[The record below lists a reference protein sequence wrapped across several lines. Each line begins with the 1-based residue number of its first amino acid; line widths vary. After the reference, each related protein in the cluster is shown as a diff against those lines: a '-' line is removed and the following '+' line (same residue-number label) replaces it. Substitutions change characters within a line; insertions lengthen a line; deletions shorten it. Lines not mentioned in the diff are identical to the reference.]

1 MEKKKVA
8 LIFGG
13 QSSEHEVSCWSV
25 VSVLENILSSS
36 ENTYDDSEIDS
47 EDLFEND

>member
-1 MEKKKVA
+1 MSEERKIEKSTVHPNGKI
-8 LIFGG
+8 LSFF
-13 QSSEHEVSCWSV
+13 
-25 VSVLENILSSS
+25 VLENILSSS

>member
-1 MEKKKVA
+1 MKKY
-8 LIFGG
+8 
-13 QSSEHEVSCWSV
+13 CTPD
-25 VSVLENILSSS
+25 LENILSSS

>member
-1 MEKKKVA
+1 MKKYCTPEGEI
-8 LIFGG
+8 LSFF
-13 QSSEHEVSCWSV
+13 
-25 VSVLENILSSS
+25 VLENILSSS

>member
-1 MEKKKVA
+1 MKKYCTPEWEI
-8 LIFGG
+8 LSF
-13 QSSEHEVSCWSV
+13 
-25 VSVLENILSSS
+25 SVLENIRSSS